1 MQHIFFVL
9 VLWTFFIG
17 EIKITMS
24 CRDNLDNLMLDAI
37 RRGMLFSRGMSTQYE
52 TKNEVN
58 LSVLK
63 KRICHDVNRLTRE
76 KKIQVLLAIVRIA
89 GLEAIGVYNNGCMI
103 DITKWN
109 ASMTKNIADVIQF
122 ASK

>member
-1 MQHIFFVL
+1 MI
-9 VLWTFFIG
+9 
-17 EIKITMS
+17 
-24 CRDNLDNLMLDAI
+24 DAI
-37 RRGMLFSRGMSTQYE
+37 RRGMLFTRGVGAQSE
-52 TKNEVN
+52 PKNEMN

-76 KKIQVLLAIVRIA
+76 GKMQVLLAIVRVA

-103 DITKWN
+103 DITKWS
-109 ASMTKNIADVIQF
+109 AAMTKSVAEVIQF